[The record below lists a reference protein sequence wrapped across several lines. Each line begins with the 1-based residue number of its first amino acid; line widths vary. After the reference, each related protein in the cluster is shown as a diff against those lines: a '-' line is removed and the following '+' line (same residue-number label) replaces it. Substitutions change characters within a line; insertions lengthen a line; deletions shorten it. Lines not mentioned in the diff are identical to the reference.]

1 MGGLMTTCRDALP
14 LCLPLRIEQ
23 GETKIIPLHV
33 VDADGLDVDITGYT
47 FAAQIRRKPSSSII
61 AATFAYSITVPAG
74 GLVQLSLTAVQ
85 TAAITCGDTDTEH
98 ASQYYWDVFATSPG
112 AKVTK
117 LAYGEVVMVA
127 QVTR

>member
-1 MGGLMTTCRDALP
+1 MSTSCRDILP
-14 LCLPLRIEQ
+14 LYLPLRIEQ

-33 VDADGLDVDITGYT
+33 IDADELDVNITGYT
-47 FAAQIRRKPSSSII
+47 FAAQIRRKPSSTTIT
-61 AATFAYSITVPAG
+61 ATFAYSITVPAD
-74 GLVQLSLTAVQ
+74 GLVQLSITAAQ
-85 TAAITCGDTDTEH
+85 TAAITCGDTDTEP
-98 ASQYYWDVFATSPG
+98 ASLYYWDVFATSPG